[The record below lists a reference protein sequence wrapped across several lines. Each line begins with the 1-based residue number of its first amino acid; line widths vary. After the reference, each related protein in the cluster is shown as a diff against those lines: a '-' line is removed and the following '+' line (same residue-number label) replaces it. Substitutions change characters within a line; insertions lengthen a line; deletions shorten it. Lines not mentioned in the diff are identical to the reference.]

1 MLEKFAKLIPH
12 ELKEKSGSVF
22 YSGKNAFKGKKDLY
36 ILGINPGGSE
46 ILQANET
53 IAWHTK
59 KSIAIDS
66 DNWSEYKDEI
76 WKGAK
81 PGTFGLQP
89 RVLHLLNQLNL
100 SPYEVPASN
109 VCFVRSPRENN
120 ISKDINY
127 YIELCWPFHQKI
139 INDLGVKVV
148 LCFGQTA
155 GNIVKKKLEAHEQID
170 EFIETNDRNWK
181 TRVFKNKR
189 GQIVISA
196 THPSIA
202 DWTNPNTDPS
212 PLVKKYLI

>member
-1 MLEKFAKLIPH
+1 MLEKFAKLIPQ

-59 KSIAIDS
+59 KSLAIDS
-66 DNWSEYKDEI
+66 DNWSEYKDEM

-120 ISKDINY
+120 ISKDLNY

>member
-1 MLEKFAKLIPH
+1 MLEKFAKLIPQ

-36 ILGINPGGSE
+36 ILGINPGGSD
-46 ILQANET
+46 ILQEKET

-59 KSIAIDS
+59 KSLAIDS

-109 VCFVRSPRENN
+109 VCFVRSPREKN
-120 ISKDINY
+120 ISKDLNY

-139 INDLGVKVV
+139 INDLEIKVV

-181 TRVFKNKR
+181 TRVFKNKK

-212 PLVKKYLI
+212 TLVKKYLI